1 MVQSSTLKE
10 NSVVTRGKPGI
21 RMSARSVLPFVA
33 TALSLLSVAGFAQ
46 PPEQLPR
53 IHILATGGTIASTY
67 DPAKGGFVPS
77 LSADQL
83 IAAAPDTRKYA
94 TITYEQVAN
103 IGSADMNPAVWLQL
117 HERANAVLADPA
129 VAGILVTHGT
139 DTLEETA
146 YFMDLTIDSDKPV
159 VIVGSQRAASLP
171 DTDGPRNLLNAVRVA
186 VSPEAAGMGT
196 MVVMSGQINAA
207 REVMKT
213 NTIELETFKT
223 LEFGALGVV
232 DIEGVRFYRKPLR
245 RQHVALPP
253 SPQLGRVEIVNHYA
267 GNEGLVLRQLLHG
280 PEPFGQPN
288 SRDGLVIAGTGLG
301 NVGERMFEAVKEALS
316 RGIPCVV
323 STRVPTGRQIPLYAS
338 PGAGL
343 SLVRAGCILSDNLS
357 PQKARVLLMV
367 ALSVTRD
374 PAEIKKYFQR

>member
-1 MVQSSTLKE
+1 
-10 NSVVTRGKPGI
+10 
-21 RMSARSVLPFVA
+21 MSARSALPFVA
-33 TALSLLSVAGFAQ
+33 FTLGLSSVVGFAQ

-53 IHILATGGTIASTY
+53 IHILATGGTIASVY
-67 DPAKGGFVPS
+67 DAAKGGFVPS
-77 LSADQL
+77 VSADQL
-83 IAAAPDTRKYA
+83 IAAAPEIGKYA

-103 IGSADMNPAVWLQL
+103 IGSADMNPTTWLQL
-117 HERANAVLADPA
+117 RERANAALADPA
-129 VAGILVTHGT
+129 VAAIVVTHGT

-146 YFMDLTIDSDKPV
+146 YFMDLTTNSDKPV
-159 VIVGSQRAASLP
+159 VMVGSQRAASMS
-171 DTDGPRNLLNAVRVA
+171 DTDGPRNLLDAVRVA
-186 VSPEAAGMGT
+186 VSPQAAGMGT
-196 MVVMSGQINAA
+196 MVVLSGQINAA
-207 REVMKT
+207 REVTKT
-213 NTIELETFKT
+213 NTIALETFKT
-223 LEFGALGVV
+223 PEFGALGVV
-232 DIEGVRFYRKPLR
+232 DVEGVWFYRKPLR

-253 SPQLGRVEIVNHYA
+253 RPQLGRVEIVNHYA
-267 GNEGLVLRQLLHG
+267 GNDGLVLRQLLHG
-280 PEPFGQPN
+280 PEPFGLPS

-374 PAEIKKYFQR
+374 PAEIKQYFQR

>member
-1 MVQSSTLKE
+1 MVHSSTLQE
-10 NSVVTRGKPGI
+10 HLVATRGEPRI
-21 RMSARSVLPFVA
+21 RMTARFIPPFIASVLSF
-33 TALSLLSVAGFAQ
+33 LSVAGFAQ
-46 PPEQLPR
+46 PTEQLPR
-53 IHILATGGTIASTY
+53 IHILATGGTIASAY

-83 IAAAPDTRKYA
+83 IAAAPDISKYA
-94 TITYEQVAN
+94 TVTYEQVAN
-103 IGSADMNPAVWLQL
+103 IGSANMNPTVWLQL
-117 HERANAVLADPA
+117 RDRADAVLADPA
-129 VAGILVTHGT
+129 VAGVVITHGT

-159 VIVGSQRAASLP
+159 VLVGSQRAASLP
-171 DTDGPRNLLNAVRVA
+171 DTDGPRNLLDAVRVA
-186 VSPEAAGMGT
+186 VSPEAAGMGA
-196 MVVMSGQINAA
+196 VVVLSGKINAA
-207 REVMKT
+207 REVTKT
-213 NTIELETFKT
+213 NTIELETFKA

-253 SPQLGRVEIVNHYA
+253 SPQLGRVEIVSHYA

-280 PEPFGQPN
+280 PELFGQPS

-301 NVGERMFEAVKEALS
+301 NVGERMFEVVKEALS

-338 PGAGL
+338 PGSGL

-374 PAEIKKYFQR
+374 SAEIKKYFQH

>member
-1 MVQSSTLKE
+1 
-10 NSVVTRGKPGI
+10 
-21 RMSARSVLPFVA
+21 MSAHWGMPFVA
-33 TALSLLSVAGFAQ
+33 TALSLLSSAGSAQ
-46 PPEQLPR
+46 PLEQLPHV
-53 IHILATGGTIASTY
+53 HILATGGTIASAY

-77 LSADQL
+77 LSAEQL
-83 IAAAPDTRKYA
+83 IAAAPEISKYA

-103 IGSADMNPAVWLQL
+103 IGSADMNPTVWLQL
-117 HERANAVLADPA
+117 RERAIAALADPA
-129 VAGILVTHGT
+129 IVGIVVTHGT
-139 DTLEETA
+139 DTMEETA
-146 YFMDLTIDSDKPV
+146 YFMNLVIDSQKPV
-159 VIVGSQRAASLP
+159 VMVGSQRAASVA

-186 VSPEAAGMGT
+186 VSPEATGMGAI
-196 MVVMSGQINAA
+196 VVLGGQINAA
-207 REVMKT
+207 REVTKT
-213 NTIELETFKT
+213 NTVDLETFKS

-232 DIEGVRFYRKPLR
+232 DVDSVRFYRRPLR
-245 RQHVALPP
+245 RQHIALPP

-280 PEPFGQPN
+280 PELFGQPN

-301 NVGERMFEAVKEALS
+301 NVGEHMFEAVKEALS

-357 PQKARVLLMV
+357 PQKARVLLMA

-374 PAEIKKYFQR
+374 PAEIKNYFQR

>member
-1 MVQSSTLKE
+1 ME
-10 NSVVTRGKPGI
+10 I

-33 TALSLLSVAGFAQ
+33 TALSLLCVAGSAQ

-53 IHILATGGTIASTY
+53 IHILATGGTIASVY
-67 DPAKGGFVPS
+67 DPVKGGFVLG

-83 IAAAPDTRKYA
+83 IAAVPEISKVAN
-94 TITYEQVAN
+94 ITYEQVAN

-117 HERANAVLADPA
+117 RERANAVLADPT
-129 VAGILVTHGT
+129 VTGIVVTHGT

-146 YFMDLTIDSDKPV
+146 YFMDLMIDSQKPV
-159 VIVGSQRAASLP
+159 VMVGSQRAASLP
-171 DTDGPRNLLNAVRVA
+171 DTDGPRNLLDAVRVA
-186 VSPEAAGMGT
+186 VSPEAVGMGT
-196 MVVMSGQINAA
+196 IVVLSGKINAA
-207 REVMKT
+207 REVTKT
-213 NTIELETFKT
+213 STIELETFKS

-232 DIEGVRFYRKPLR
+232 DVEGVRFYRRPLR
-245 RQHVALPP
+245 RQHVALP
-253 SPQLGRVEIVNHYA
+253 SQPQLGRVEIVNHYA

-301 NVGERMFEAVKEALS
+301 NVGERMFEAVKEAIS

-338 PGAGL
+338 PGSGL

-367 ALSVTRD
+367 VLSVTQD
-374 PAEIKKYFQR
+374 TAEIKEYFQR

>member
-1 MVQSSTLKE
+1 
-10 NSVVTRGKPGI
+10 
-21 RMSARSVLPFVA
+21 MSARDVLPFVA

-46 PPEQLPR
+46 TPEQRPR
-53 IHILATGGTIASTY
+53 IHILATGGTIASAY

-83 IAAAPDTRKYA
+83 IAAVPDIRKYA

-103 IGSADMNPAVWLQL
+103 IGSADMNPTVWLQL
-117 HERANAVLADPA
+117 RERANAVLADPA

-171 DTDGPRNLLNAVRVA
+171 DSDGPRNLLDAVRVA
-186 VSPEAAGMGT
+186 ISPEAAGMGT
-196 MVVMSGQINAA
+196 MVVLSGQINAA
-207 REVMKT
+207 REVTKT

-232 DIEGVRFYRKPLR
+232 DVESVRFYRKPLR
-245 RQHVALPP
+245 RQHVALPS

-267 GNEGLVLRQLLHG
+267 GNEGLVLRQLLNG

-288 SRDGLVIAGTGLG
+288 SWDGLVIAGTGLG

-374 PAEIKKYFQR
+374 SAEIKKYFQR

>member
-1 MVQSSTLKE
+1 MNT
-10 NSVVTRGKPGI
+10 G
-21 RMSARSVLPFVA
+21 SVLPFVA
-33 TALSLLSVAGFAQ
+33 TALGFLSVAAAAQ
-46 PPEQLPR
+46 PSEQLPR
-53 IHILATGGTIASTY
+53 IHILATGGTIASAY
-67 DPAKGGFVPS
+67 DAAKGGFVPS

-83 IAAAPDTRKYA
+83 IAAAPDIRKYA
-94 TITYEQVAN
+94 VITYEQVAN
-103 IGSADMNPAVWLQL
+103 ISSADMNPAVWLRL
-117 HERANAVLADPA
+117 RERASAALADPA

-146 YFMDLTIDSDKPV
+146 YFMDLTVDSDKPV

-171 DTDGPRNLLNAVRVA
+171 DSDGPRNLLNAVRVA
-186 VSPEAAGMGT
+186 VSPEAIGMGT
-196 MVVMSGQINAA
+196 MVVLGGQINAA
-207 REVMKT
+207 REVTKT
-213 NTIELETFKT
+213 NTIELETFKSP
-223 LEFGALGVV
+223 EFGALGVV
-232 DIEGVRFYRKPLR
+232 DVEGVRFYRKPLR

-253 SPQLGRVEIVNHYA
+253 NPRLGRVEIVNHYA
-267 GNEGLVLRQLLHG
+267 GNEGLVLRQLLRG
-280 PEPFGQPN
+280 PEPFGRPN
-288 SRDGLVIAGTGLG
+288 NNDGLVIAGTGLG

-316 RGIPCVV
+316 LGIPCVV

-374 PAEIKKYFQR
+374 PTEIKKYFQR